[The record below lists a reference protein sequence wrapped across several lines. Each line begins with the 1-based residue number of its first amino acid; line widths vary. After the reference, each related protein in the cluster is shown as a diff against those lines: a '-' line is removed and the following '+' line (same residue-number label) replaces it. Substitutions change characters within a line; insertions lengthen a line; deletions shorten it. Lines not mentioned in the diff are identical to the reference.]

1 MAGKTSL
8 RRQPG
13 APSVAGQGMPGE
25 PGREQ
30 SVRHTH
36 AVHTWTHHVIA
47 LVAFVAQ
54 QHVLRVARGPA
65 FLALDVIR

>member
-1 MAGKTSL
+1 
-8 RRQPG
+8 
-13 APSVAGQGMPGE
+13 MPGE